1 MKTSL
6 FSVLLLSFCHGVQ
19 GQQTIS
25 TMGNILK
32 NERIGCEWTLGGVI
46 FGSEEIP
53 ENSPIQIISGTLSPS
68 EGIIV
73 STGND
78 EIRIKSDSPFRVY
91 RSANKVCVS
100 NTNESEFHCLVYSIK
115 GELLHQNIIRSHFYT
130 IPVLSG
136 NQKILMIRLEQGIY
150 NQTFKVVMP

>member
-6 FSVLLLSFCHGVQ
+6 FFALLLSFCHGVQ

-32 NERIGCEWTLGGVI
+32 KEHICCEWSLGNVL
-46 FGSEEIP
+46 FGSEEMP
-53 ENSPIQIISGTLSPS
+53 KNSPIQIISGTFSPS

-78 EIRIKSDSPFRVY
+78 DIQPSKDSPFRIY
-91 RSANKVCVS
+91 RSANKVHVS
-100 NTNESEFHCLVYSIK
+100 NSNESEFHCLVYSIK
-115 GELLHQNIIRSHFYT
+115 GELLHRNVTRSHFYT
-130 IPVLSG
+130 IPVPSD
-136 NQKILMIRLEQGIY
+136 NQKILMIRLEQGNY
-150 NQTFKVVMP
+150 SQTFKVVMP